1 MNLSEIEN
9 LSVFFIYLFFF
20 LVLFYGENIGYKI
33 ALSIDWYLF

>member
-9 LSVFFIYLFFF
+9 LVRFIYFFF

-33 ALSIDWYLF
+33 ALSID